1 MFGLKNL
8 TISTY
13 SEENKTVNLKATII
27 IWDWVEPSVEIYSS
41 KTQYFSFTGKNVFD
55 FTWISNS
62 NITSSFKSQLSGATL
77 ITFPIY

>member
-41 KTQYFSFTGKNVFD
+41 KTQYFSFTGKMVFD